1 MKNIIIIAVK
11 LAVICLVA
19 AFVLGF
25 VNGITAPQIAASKAQ
40 AELNALSV
48 INKTGTIGDRVEGDG
63 EGVNYYFPV
72 SDNGKVTNYIM
83 SLKSM
88 GYGGD
93 LIILGNFK
101 TNGEIIDAKLMEDA
115 ETPGLGKKAENAAY
129 MTKFHGT
136 GADKPVPVK
145 KTMLDAADADAVTG
159 ATITFTGVSKALEYG
174 SNFAKK
180 LGGQQ

>member
-48 INKTGTIGDRVEGDG
+48 INKAGTIGERVEGDG
-63 EGVNYYFPV
+63 VMVNYYFPV
-72 SDNGKVTNYIM
+72 SDGGKVTNYIL
-83 SLKSM
+83 SLKNM

-93 LIILGNFK
+93 LVILANFK
-101 TNGEIIDAKLMEDA
+101 TNGELIDAKLMEDA
-115 ETPGLGKKAENAAY
+115 ETPGLGKKAENPAY
-129 MTKFHGT
+129 MDKFKGT

-145 KTMLDAADADAVTG
+145 KTMLESADADAVTG
-159 ATITFTGVSKALEYG
+159 ATITFTGLSKALEYG
-174 SNFAKK
+174 SEFAKK
-180 LGGQQ
+180 LGGQK

>member
-48 INKTGTIGDRVEGDG
+48 INKAGTIGDRVEGDG
-63 EGVNYYFPV
+63 VMVNYYFPV
-72 SDNGKVTNYIM
+72 SDGGKVTNYIL
-83 SLKSM
+83 SLKNM

-93 LIILGNFK
+93 LVILANFK

-115 ETPGLGKKAENAAY
+115 ETPGLGKKAENPAY
-129 MTKFHGT
+129 MDKFKGT

-145 KTMLDAADADAVTG
+145 KTMLESADADAVTG
-159 ATITFTGVSKALEYG
+159 ATITFTGLSKALEYG
-174 SNFAKK
+174 SEFAKK
-180 LGGQQ
+180 LGGQK

>member
-1 MKNIIIIAVK
+1 MKNTIIIAIK

-19 AFVLGF
+19 AGVLGY
-25 VNGITAPQIAASKAQ
+25 VNGITAPQIASSKAQ
-40 AELNALSV
+40 AELDALSV
-48 INKTGTIGDRVEGDG
+48 INKAGTIGEKVEGDG
-63 EGVNYYFPV
+63 AGVNYYFPV

-83 SLKSM
+83 SLKSV

-93 LIILGNFK
+93 LILLGNFR

-115 ETPGLGKKAENAAY
+115 ETPGLGKKAENAWY
-129 MTKFHGT
+129 MTKFQGT
-136 GADKPVPVK
+136 GSDKPVPVK
-145 KTMLDAADADAVTG
+145 KTMLEAADSDAVSG

-180 LGGQQ
+180 LGGAQ